1 VKLDE
6 IEDIEIELDIK
17 EDLEA
22 FNNDDS
28 DFEIEKLN
36 KNTYNITGGK
46 LKRLASVTDIR
57 NTQQIKR
64 FTNILD
70 SMGIYN
76 ALREYGIQ
84 NGDTIIVAGIE
95 LMYDEEYY

>member
-1 VKLDE
+1 MTNIK
-6 IEDIEIELDIK
+6 IELDIE
-17 EDLEA
+17 EDL
-22 FNNDDS
+22 NSVDNDDS
-28 DFEIEKLN
+28 EYTITKLN
-36 KNTYNITGGK
+36 KNTYDITGGK

-70 SMGIYN
+70 SMGVYDK
-76 ALREYGIQ
+76 LREDGVK

-95 LMYDEEYY
+95 LVYDEDYY

>member
-1 VKLDE
+1 MGSID
-6 IEDIEIELDIK
+6 
-17 EDLEA
+17 
-22 FNNDDS
+22 NDDS
-28 DFEIEKLN
+28 DYTITKLN
-36 KNTYNITGGK
+36 KNTYDITGGK

-70 SMGIYN
+70 SMGVYDK
-76 ALREYGIQ
+76 LREDGVK

-95 LMYDEEYY
+95 LVYDEYYY

>member
-1 VKLDE
+1 MGSFD
-6 IEDIEIELDIK
+6 
-17 EDLEA
+17 
-22 FNNDDS
+22 NDDS
-28 DFEIEKLN
+28 EFFVTKLN
-36 KNTYNITGGK
+36 KNTYDITGGK

-70 SMGIYN
+70 SMGVYDK
-76 ALREYGIQ
+76 LREVGIN

-95 LMYDEEYY
+95 LIFDEDYY